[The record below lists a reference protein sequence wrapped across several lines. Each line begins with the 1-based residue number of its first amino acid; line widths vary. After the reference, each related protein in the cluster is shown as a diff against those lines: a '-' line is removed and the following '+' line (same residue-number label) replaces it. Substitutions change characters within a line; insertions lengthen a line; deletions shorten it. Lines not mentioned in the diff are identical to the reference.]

1 MKIVNRG
8 FLIIKPKAAFFE
20 WSNKHAESEVEFNET
35 DEVEGSVFLIDEDF
49 FEIEPVIE
57 QNFKK
62 ILKHELSM
70 VTEDESLWPAE
81 LTMETFLDFF
91 SYDVG
96 SFVIDLEKSDLKAEK
111 M

>member
-70 VTEDESLWPAE
+70 VTEDTAAWPE
-81 LTMETFLDFF
+81 KLTMETFLDFF
-91 SYDVG
+91 SYDFG